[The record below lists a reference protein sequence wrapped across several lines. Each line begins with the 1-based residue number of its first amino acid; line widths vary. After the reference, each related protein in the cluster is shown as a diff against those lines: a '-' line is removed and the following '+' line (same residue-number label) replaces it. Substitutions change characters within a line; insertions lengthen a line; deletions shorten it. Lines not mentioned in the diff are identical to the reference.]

1 MSKFSSSD
9 LAKQLL
15 ITILAT
21 VISILLT
28 FGVSHLINKKHEAE
42 ERRQVSMMVIHD
54 IDQTINTIRE
64 ILKTE
69 ESGWENARYVLDH
82 KENIRSISKDTL
94 ISFINYLI
102 PNLLNPDLRFDR
114 SNESIFNSSQ
124 DSWSTL
130 DDMTFIKNVQK
141 CYDLRSMLIDQ
152 MTDWVY
158 FRKPL
163 TDEETYKIVMASDA
177 LFDEGSFYKLCSDKL
192 SDIRTKIYIDY
203 VEMRKYLY
211 NYVLDKCIE
220 LNESNKFLMNITDKD
235 LKEFEERNIK
245 NVHNATAKE
254 VTGCWTAL
262 SADNYTID
270 VIFKEDHTFE
280 YTINNPLSGSVFS
293 GKLVQKSFIPGKW
306 EVKKDSLYLVP
317 NKDAIIFDIDQS
329 GITFKE
335 EMADSVKSIIKSLLS
350 EEVKEDIKKQIS
362 LNKAVSYA
370 TNIDATGK
378 KLELSGKNG
387 SLHLIRKEN

>member
-28 FGVSHLINKKHEAE
+28 FGVSHLISKKQEAE

-54 IDQTINTIRE
+54 IDQTINTIRD

-69 ESGWENARYVLDH
+69 ESGWESARYVLDH
-82 KENIRSISKDTL
+82 KDNIKSISRDTL

-102 PNLLNPDLRFDR
+102 PNILNPDLRFDR

-124 DSWSTL
+124 DSWNTL

-158 FRKPL
+158 FKKPL

-177 LFDEGSFYKLCSDKL
+177 LFDEGSFYKLCSEKL

-220 LNESNKFLMNITDKD
+220 LNESNKFLMNITDKE
-235 LKEFEERNIK
+235 LKEFEEKNIK
-245 NVHNATAKE
+245 NVHKATTKE
-254 VTGCWTAL
+254 VEGIWTAL
-262 SADNYTID
+262 SAENYSLEVT
-270 VIFKEDHTFE
+270 FNKDHTFE
-280 YTINNPLSGSVFS
+280 YKINNTLSGSVFA
-293 GKLVQKSFIPGKW
+293 GKLVQQYFIPGKW
-306 EVKKDSLYLVP
+306 EIKKDSLIITP
-317 NKDAIIFDIDQS
+317 NNEAMKFDVDQS
-329 GITFKE
+329 GITYKE
-335 EMADSVKSIIKSLLS
+335 EMADSVKSIINNLLS
-350 EEVKEDIKKQIS
+350 DEVKEQIKAQIS
-362 LNKAVSYA
+362 MNKKVSYA
-370 TNIDATGK
+370 TNIDASGK
-378 KLELSGKNG
+378 KLELTGKGG
-387 SLHLIRKEN
+387 SLHLVRKEE

>member
-28 FGVSHLINKKHEAE
+28 FGVSHLITKSREAE

-69 ESGWENARYVLDH
+69 ESGWEQARYVLDH
-82 KENIRSISKDTL
+82 KDNIGSISRDTL

-102 PNLLNPDLRFDR
+102 PNILNPDLRFDR

-124 DSWSTL
+124 DSWNTL

-152 MTDWVY
+152 MTEWVY
-158 FRKPL
+158 FKKPL

-177 LFDEGSFYKLCSDKL
+177 LFDEGSFYKLCSEKL

-235 LKEFEERNIK
+235 LKEFEEKNIK
-245 NVHNATAKE
+245 HVHKATAKE
-254 VTGCWTAL
+254 VIGNWTAL
-262 SADNYTID
+262 SSENYTMDIY
-270 VIFKEDHTFE
+270 FAEDHTF
-280 YTINNPLSGSVFS
+280 TCNLSNSLSGSVFY
-293 GKLVQKSFIPGKW
+293 GKLIQKFDISGKW
-306 EVKKDSLYLVP
+306 EVKKDSLYFIP
-317 NKDAIIFDIDQS
+317 NADSLKFYVDQS
-329 GITFKE
+329 NISYKE
-335 EMADSVKSIIKSLLS
+335 EMADSVKSIVNEFSSDEIKNQIKDQLS
-350 EEVKEDIKKQIS
+350 FAHNV
-362 LNKAVSYA
+362 AYA
-370 TNIDATGK
+370 TNMDVSGK
-378 KLELSGKNG
+378 KLELSRKKA
-387 SLHLIRKEN
+387 SFHLVRK